1 MLCHNM
7 LNTTPQEARMKKRK
21 FPLSKVF
28 SLMQSG
34 PTVMVSTAHQ
44 DKANIMTMSWHMMM
58 EFEPP
63 LIGCIISEQNYS
75 FELLKKSKQCVINI
89 PTVDLAEK
97 TVRCGNMSGRTQDKF
112 KKLAL
117 TPSPASIVKAPLI
130 AECYANLECKVVD
143 TRMTNKYNMF
153 VLEVV
158 QAWVAPMK
166 EKPQT
171 IHHLG
176 GGEFIV
182 GGETIKMRSKM
193 K

>member
-1 MLCHNM
+1 
-7 LNTTPQEARMKKRK
+7 MKKRN

-28 SLMQSG
+28 SLLQSG
-34 PTVMVSTAHQ
+34 PTVMVSTALK
-44 DKANIMTMSWHMMM
+44 DKTNIMTMSWHMMM

-63 LIGCIISEQNYS
+63 LVGCIISEQNFS

-97 TVRCGNMSGRTQDKF
+97 AVRCGNMSGRTHDKF
-112 KKLAL
+112 KTLGL
-117 TPSPASIVKAPLI
+117 TPVPASQVKAPLI
-130 AECYANLECKVVD
+130 EECYANLECKVVD
-143 TRMTNKYNMF
+143 TRMMNKYNMF

-158 QAWVAPMK
+158 QAWAAPMK
-166 EKPQT
+166 EPAKT

-182 GGETIKMRSKM
+182 GGETIKMRSK
-193 K
+193 KK

>member
-1 MLCHNM
+1 
-7 LNTTPQEARMKKRK
+7 MKKRK

-28 SLMQSG
+28 SLLQSG
-34 PTVMVSTAHQ
+34 PTVMVSTTLK
-44 DKANIMTMSWHMMM
+44 DKTNIMTMSWHMMM

-63 LIGCIISEQNYS
+63 LVGCIISEQNYS
-75 FELLKKSKQCVINI
+75 FELLKKSKECVINI
-89 PTVDLAEK
+89 PTVELADK
-97 TVRCGNMSGRTQDKF
+97 TVRCGNMSGRNQDKF
-112 KKLAL
+112 QKLAL
-117 TPSPASIVKAPLI
+117 SSLAASMVKAPLI

-158 QAWVAPMK
+158 QAWITPMK
-166 EKPQT
+166 EKPRT

-176 GGEFIV
+176 GGEFLV
-182 GGETIKMRSKM
+182 GGETVSYRSRM